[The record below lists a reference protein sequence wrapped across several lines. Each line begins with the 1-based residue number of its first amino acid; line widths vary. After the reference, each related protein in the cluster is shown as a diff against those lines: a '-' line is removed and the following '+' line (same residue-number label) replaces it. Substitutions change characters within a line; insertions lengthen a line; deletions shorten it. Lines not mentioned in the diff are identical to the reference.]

1 MSEAGAAAAHDAHA
15 EHHELGF
22 VRTYIFST
30 DHKMIGRQFLFASI
44 LMLIV
49 GGLLAM
55 MMRWELAWPETP
67 VPFTSWIS
75 EPFMY
80 PADEDSTVGAVEG
93 LSEYVDPYPGA
104 NFAKSVGSV
113 AGAHMDPA
121 FYNSV
126 FTMHATIMIFFVVMP
141 FMVGGFGN
149 YLIPLM
155 IGAGDMAFPVLNM
168 LSFWTAVPATIMI
181 VYSFFVEGG
190 AAAGGWTMY
199 ATLSADPTLSGV
211 DTGADL
217 WVISL
222 LILGVSSLMGAINY
236 ITTVVNMRAPGM
248 TWFRMPLVVWS
259 LFVTAI
265 LLLLALPVLTAAL
278 GMLLFDRTMGT
289 SFFMPGGGGEPILWQ
304 HLFWFFGHPE
314 VYILVL
320 PAMGVTSD
328 ILSTFSRK
336 PIFGYKAMAFSMMAL
351 AFLSWI
357 VWGHHMFVSGMNP
370 VLGTAFMLTTMVIAV
385 PSAIKTFNWLGTLWG
400 GNIRFTSPMLF
411 ALGFVSN
418 FVIGGLSGIYM
429 ASTPVDIFIHD
440 TYFIVAHFHYVV
452 AGIIFGMFAAL
463 YYWFP
468 KIFGRMMNETM
479 GKVHF
484 ALTYIF
490 FNCAFFPMHFLGV
503 GGHMRRIYNPL
514 QYEFLHDMQWWNVFI
529 TMSAF
534 CLGLSQLIFF
544 VNFIWSLIAGKKAD
558 KNPWEANTLE
568 WTAPSPPGHGNFET
582 TPTVYRGPYEYSS
595 PLVQED
601 WLPQDR
607 KLGPEAVSASQ

>member
-1 MSEAGAAAAHDAHA
+1 MSDAGAVAAHDAHA
-15 EHHELGF
+15 THDAHHELGF
-22 VRTYIFST
+22 IRTYIFST
-30 DHKMIGRQFLFASI
+30 DHKMIGRQFLFSS
-44 LMLIV
+44 LFMLII
-49 GGLLAM
+49 GGLMAM
-55 MMRWELAWPETP
+55 MIRWQLAWPETP

-80 PADEDSTVGAVEG
+80 VEPEHSLYGA
-93 LSEYVDPYPGA
+93 Y
-104 NFAKSVGSV
+104 
-113 AGAHMDPA
+113 MDPA
-121 FYNSV
+121 FYNSL

-149 YLIPLM
+149 FLIPLM
-155 IGAGDMAFPVLNM
+155 IGAGDMAFPLLNL
-168 LSFWTAVPATIMI
+168 LSFWTAVPAIGLI
-181 VYSFFVEGG
+181 LYSFFVEGG
-190 AAAGGWTMY
+190 PASGGWTMY
-199 ATLSADPTLSGV
+199 ATLSADPTYSGV
-211 DTGADL
+211 DQGVNL
-217 WVISL
+217 WIISL
-222 LILGVSSLMGAINY
+222 LILGFSSLMGAINY
-236 ITTVVNMRAPGM
+236 ITTIINMRAPGM
-248 TWFRMPLVVWS
+248 TWFRMPLSIWS

-289 SFFMPGGGGEPILWQ
+289 SFFLPSGGGEPLLWQ

-328 ILSTFSRK
+328 VLSTFSRK
-336 PIFGYKAMAFSMMAL
+336 PIFGYHAMAFSMIAL

-357 VWGHHMFVSGMNP
+357 VWGHHMFISGMNP
-370 VLGTAFMLTTMVIAV
+370 VLGTAFMLTTMVIAI

-400 GNIRFTSPMLF
+400 GTIRFTSPMLF

-429 ASTPVDIFIHD
+429 AVTPVDIFIHD

-452 AGIIFGMFAAL
+452 AGIIFGMFAAI

-468 KIFGRMMNETM
+468 KLFGRMMNETM

-484 ALTYIF
+484 GLTYLF
-490 FNCAFFPMHFLGV
+490 FNGAFFPMHFLGV
-503 GGHMRRIYNPL
+503 AGHMRRIYNPL
-514 QYEFLHDMQWWNVFI
+514 QYEFLADMQWWNVFI

-534 CLGLSQLIFF
+534 CLGASQLVFLGNF
-544 VNFIWSLIAGKKAD
+544 VVSLFAGKKAER
-558 KNPWEANTLE
+558 NPWQANTLE
-568 WTAPSPPGHGNFET
+568 WTAPSPPPHGNFET
-582 TPTVYRGPYEYSS
+582 LPTVYRGPYEYSS
-595 PLVQED
+595 PLVKED

-607 KLGPEAVSASQ
+607 RLGPEAATATH